1 MSDDID
7 DHVDDDDDVKEEEEE
22 EDVYGVRC
30 IKQVLTPE
38 TFFVCRVPVT
48 DHDACVILMIFPLL
62 VTIII
67 IIIIAIIIIT
77 LVITIILV
85 TMEER
90 NYETSSKLYGTDPI
104 HFDLGDIVSQ

>member
-7 DHVDDDDDVKEEEEE
+7 DHGDDDDVNEEEEE

-62 VTIII
+62 III
-67 IIIIAIIIIT
+67 IIIIIT

>member
-1 MSDDID
+1 MSDDVD
-7 DHVDDDDDVKEEEEE
+7 DHGDDDDVKEEEEEEEE

-67 IIIIAIIIIT
+67 IIIIIT

>member
-1 MSDDID
+1 MHQLLDEDENDDND
-7 DHVDDDDDVKEEEEE
+7 DA
-22 EDVYGVRC
+22 DVYGVRC

-62 VTIII
+62 III
-67 IIIIAIIIIT
+67 IIIIIT

>member
-1 MSDDID
+1 MSDDVD
-7 DHVDDDDDVKEEEEE
+7 DHGDDDDVKEEEE

-62 VTIII
+62 VIII
-67 IIIIAIIIIT
+67 IIIIT

>member
-1 MSDDID
+1 MHQLLDEDEN
-7 DHVDDDDDVKEEEEE
+7 DDDDDA
-22 EDVYGVRC
+22 DVYGVRC

-62 VTIII
+62 LLI
-67 IIIIAIIIIT
+67 IIIIT

>member
-7 DHVDDDDDVKEEEEE
+7 DHGDDDDVEEEEEE

-62 VTIII
+62 VIVIII
-67 IIIIAIIIIT
+67 IIT
-77 LVITIILV
+77 ILV

>member
-1 MSDDID
+1 MHQFDDD
-7 DHVDDDDDVKEEEEE
+7 ENDDDDDA
-22 EDVYGVRC
+22 DVYGVRC

-62 VTIII
+62 VII
-67 IIIIAIIIIT
+67 IIIIT